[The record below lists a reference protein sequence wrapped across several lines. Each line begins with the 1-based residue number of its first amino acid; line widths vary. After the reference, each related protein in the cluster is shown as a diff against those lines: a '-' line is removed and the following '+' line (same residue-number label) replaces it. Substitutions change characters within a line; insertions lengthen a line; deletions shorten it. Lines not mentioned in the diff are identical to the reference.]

1 MNIGCVEVDTSGLQY
16 WSEFPL
22 NRSRRTGGYPILWL
36 VAQHLYKGP
45 GRYHR
50 RCLRN
55 IGARYVNGKD
65 RILTEAQDE
74 FERRSSNWNGLESG
88 HDMVST
94 FTNAGKKKEWVR
106 FRKELV
112 SIESDYGDT
121 VAVANPS
128 PVFDPTVP

>member
-1 MNIGCVEVDTSGLQY
+1 MLATLVCTLVVASVLV
-16 WSEFPL
+16 PPC
-22 NRSRRTGGYPILWL
+22 RAART
-36 VAQHLYKGP
+36 
-45 GRYHR
+45 
-50 RCLRN
+50 LRDS
-55 IGARYVNGKD
+55 D